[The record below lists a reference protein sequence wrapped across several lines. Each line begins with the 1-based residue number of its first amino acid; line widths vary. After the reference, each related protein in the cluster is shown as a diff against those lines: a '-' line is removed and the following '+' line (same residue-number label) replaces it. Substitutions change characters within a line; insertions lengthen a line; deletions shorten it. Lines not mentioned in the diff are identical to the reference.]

1 MMKTKTMKWLALLLT
16 AVLSVFAFTGCWWL
30 FEKEAKLKEVQAPK
44 LSAVYDEEYKA
55 YDVYVEGVIENTSDF
70 TIYANVTVVLYDG
83 EGNVLETAY
92 AYLSDI
98 GAGEK
103 WHYCATATSVIEPVS
118 CRLSEMY
125 GYKSY

>member
-1 MMKTKTMKWLALLLT
+1 MKTKTMKWMALLLT

-30 FEKEAKLKEVQAPK
+30 FEKEAELKEVQAPK

-55 YDVYVEGVIENTSDF
+55 YDVYVEGIVENASDF
-70 TIYANVTVVLYDG
+70 AVYANVTVVLYDG

-92 AYLSDI
+92 AYIDDV

-103 WHYCATATSVIEPVS
+103 WHYCATTTSVIEPVS
-118 CRLSEMY
+118 CRLSEIS
-125 GYKSY
+125 GTKSY